1 MTNITI
7 TKDTAA
13 KQGLFKQEFRS
24 VIETKNVFAPVATL
38 LISTAKNIVSPY
50 TGVGV
55 AKMHTQN
62 GRVPISAHTI
72 AVDEL
77 VLDRKIGNAITD
89 YEEELSYAKWDI
101 IGELRGD
108 LYASVLKKMNTQ
120 ACVDFVA
127 DATVVAGTQDLS
139 TAALVTEFLMG
150 VAADAEQAAV
160 GLKQKVDGA
169 TVKRGEKHGQ
179 AFVLCGRT
187 AYVNIVSKVASVV
200 NQSSLKG
207 IEGKMVET
215 PYGVTVINMGSAA
228 DNVKRLIYGTGGA
241 LSMAYRED
249 LVEVGMGDY
258 TSTVTYDDGASGSG
272 DNDLDITHG
281 DAMLEKT
288 WYIFAQTKGKNG
300 IFADVQSLVSTR
312 LMA

>member
-1 MTNITI
+1 MGITV

-13 KQGLFKQEFRS
+13 KQDLFKQEFRA
-24 VIETKNVFAPVATL
+24 VIETKNVFADVATT
-38 LISTAKNIVSPY
+38 LISKAKNIVSPY
-50 TGVGV
+50 TSVTV

-62 GRVPISAHTI
+62 GRVPLGTLSL

-77 VLDRKIGNAITD
+77 VLDRKIGNAIRD
-89 YEEELSYAKWDI
+89 YEEELSYAKFDI
-101 IGELRGD
+101 IEDIRGD

-139 TAALVTEFLMG
+139 TAALVQEFLVG
-150 VAADAEQAAV
+150 VAADAEAASV

-169 TVKRGEKHGQ
+169 TIKRGAKHGK

-187 AYVNIVSKVASVV
+187 AYVNIVSKVASIVG
-200 NQSSLKG
+200 QSSLKG
-207 IEGKMVET
+207 IEGRMVET
-215 PYGVTVINMGSAA
+215 PYGVTVINMGAAA

-241 LSMAYRED
+241 LSMAFRED
-249 LVEVGMGDY
+249 LIEVGMGEY
-258 TSTVTYDDGASGSG
+258 VGSTTYDDGASGSG
-272 DNDLDITHG
+272 DDDLDITHG

-288 WYIFAQTKGKNG
+288 WYIYAQTKGKNG